1 MAPAMTFFGSRR
13 VISRSLRGLL
23 PLVAVLI
30 TSSPALAHSENGAAI
45 DFAGGFTHPIFGPD
59 HVIAM
64 VAVGLWGAFLGAPAI
79 WVLPVVFPLVM
90 AAAGALGVFGV
101 PLPGVEVGIALSAIA
116 LGGMV
121 AFAAK
126 PPLWIAAVLV
136 GAFAVFH
143 GHAHGAELPVGAD
156 AIAYSMGFVV
166 ATGMLHVSGI
176 AFGGLSHWPAGRVA
190 VRAAGGVIALIGVAF
205 LVRSI

>member
-1 MAPAMTFFGSRR
+1 MR
-13 VISRSLRGLL
+13 LRTNALGLL
-23 PLVAVLI
+23 ATVMRRLFPLFLAAS
-30 TSSPALAHSENGAAI
+30 TTPAFAHSENGVAI
-45 DFAGGFTHPIFGPD
+45 DFWGGFTHPIFGPD

-79 WVLPVVFPLVM
+79 WLLPVVFPLVM
-90 AAAGALGVFGV
+90 AVGGAFGV
-101 PLPGVEVGIALSAIA
+101 VGLPLPGVETGIAISAIM

-136 GAFAVFH
+136 GAFAIFH
-143 GHAHGAELPVGAD
+143 GHAHGAELPIGAD
-156 AIAYSMGFVV
+156 AVAFSMGFVI
-166 ATGMLHVSGI
+166 ATGMLHLAGI

-190 VRAAGGVIALIGVAF
+190 VRAAGGVISLLGFAYLGKI
-205 LVRSI
+205 L